1 MTRPQSRLTSHAA
14 GLRGETWATMLM
26 LMKGYRILSRRFHAG
41 GGEIDLVVKRGNTI
55 VFVEVKA
62 RHLLDDAVIAINPQK
77 ERRLSRAARY
87 WLARNPWAANM
98 TLRCDAVFVARH
110 RLPRHVPDVAT
121 LAID

>member
-1 MTRPQSRLTSHAA
+1 MKRPRPRLTSHAA
-14 GLRGETWATMLM
+14 GLRGETWAAMLM

-55 VFVEVKA
+55 VFVEVKS
-62 RHLLDDAVIAINPQK
+62 RHLLDDAVVAIGRQK
-77 ERRLSRAARY
+77 ELRLSRAVRY

-98 TLRCDAVFVARH
+98 TLRCDAVFVAH
-110 RLPRHVPDVAT
+110 RKLPRHVPDVAT